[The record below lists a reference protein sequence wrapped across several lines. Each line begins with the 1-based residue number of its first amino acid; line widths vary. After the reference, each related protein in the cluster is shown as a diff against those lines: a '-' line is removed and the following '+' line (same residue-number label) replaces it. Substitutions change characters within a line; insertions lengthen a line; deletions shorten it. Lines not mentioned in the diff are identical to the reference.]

1 MGEHELDAVIAAVE
15 TGNSRMSL
23 GYEYAGVLPDDLCF
37 KSSDAFDGDLN
48 AAKALHE
55 ALLPER
61 AVANLRFARR
71 YDEESYATI
80 EMPGGHK
87 PLGRALNPA
96 RAWLIAIL
104 HAYRGMQG

>member
-1 MGEHELDAVIAAVE
+1 MTDRALDDLIAAVE
-15 TGNSRMSL
+15 
-23 GYEYAGVLPDDLCF
+23 AGTFLAN
-37 KSSDAFDGDLN
+37 DALSPRANESIAYRAFSGDLN

-71 YDEESYATI
+71 YEEESYATI

-104 HAYRGMQG
+104 RALAAAQEKGGG